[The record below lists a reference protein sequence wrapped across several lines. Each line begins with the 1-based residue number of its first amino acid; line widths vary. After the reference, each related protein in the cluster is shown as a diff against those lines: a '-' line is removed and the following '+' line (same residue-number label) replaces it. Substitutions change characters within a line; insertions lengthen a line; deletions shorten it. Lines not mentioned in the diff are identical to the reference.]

1 VRDVAIACREVTVEY
16 SGGGQTVR
24 PIERLSTEFGDGEVT
39 LLLGAS
45 GSGKTTLLST
55 LAAILR
61 PNSGE
66 IEVQGT
72 ALSGLSGEALNR
84 YRRYT
89 VGIVFQSFNLV
100 ASLTAEQNVA
110 VPLLAAGR
118 GSRVARRRAQE
129 LLDDLGLAERRSHRP
144 ADMSGGQQQR
154 VAVARALALD
164 PPVVLADEPT
174 AHLDYVQAGAI
185 IALLRKIADEGRTVV
200 VSTHDERLTP
210 VADSIL
216 DMSPVGAEQ
225 VSFAKRVSLA
235 AGETLF
241 REGERGELA
250 YVVEQ
255 GEIELF
261 KITQDGR
268 EELVRSAGPGSYFG
282 ELAPVLKMPRTA
294 TARATQ
300 ASVVLAMSGAEL
312 RRYVLRPVAGAA
324 PNGDAGGPVDATG

>member
-1 VRDVAIACREVTVEY
+1 MGIVCREVTVEF

-24 PIERLSTEFGDGEVT
+24 PIDRLNADLHDGEVT

-45 GSGKTTLLST
+45 GSGKTTLLSA

-61 PNSGE
+61 PKSGE
-66 IEVQGT
+66 ILVHGT
-72 ALSGLSGEALNR
+72 ELAGLSGEALTN
-84 YRRYT
+84 YRRHV
-89 VGIVFQSFNLV
+89 VGVAFQSFNLV
-100 ASLTAEQNVA
+100 ASLTAEQNVQ

-118 GSRVARRRAQE
+118 GSRFARQRASQ
-129 LLDDLGLAERRSHRP
+129 LLDDFGLAERRDHRP

-154 VAVARALALD
+154 VAIARALALD

-210 VADSIL
+210 VAGRIL
-216 DMSPVGAEQ
+216 DMSPAGAGE
-225 VSFAKRVSLA
+225 VSFAKRVTLA

-241 REGERGELA
+241 RKGERGELA
-250 YVVEQ
+250 YVVEE
-255 GEIELF
+255 GEVEMF
-261 KITQDGR
+261 RTTGGGG
-268 EELVRSAGPGSYFG
+268 EELVRRSGPGDYFG

-294 TARATQ
+294 TARSNRHT
-300 ASVVLAMSGAEL
+300 VVLAMSGAEL
-312 RRYVLRPVAGAA
+312 RQYLSRRASVTGGNGDGGAA
-324 PNGDAGGPVDATG
+324 DASG

>member
-1 VRDVAIACREVTVEY
+1 MGIVCREVTVEF

-24 PIERLSTEFGDGEVT
+24 PIDRLSADLQDGEVT

-45 GSGKTTLLST
+45 GSGKTTLLSA

-61 PNSGE
+61 PKSGE
-66 IEVQGT
+66 ILVHGT
-72 ALSGLSGEALNR
+72 ELAGLSGEALTN
-84 YRRYT
+84 YRRHV
-89 VGIVFQSFNLV
+89 VGIAFQSFNLV
-100 ASLTAEQNVA
+100 ASLTAEQNVQ

-118 GSRVARRRAQE
+118 GSRSARLRARE
-129 LLDDLGLAERRSHRP
+129 LLDDFGLAERRNHRP

-154 VAVARALALD
+154 VAIARALALD

-210 VADSIL
+210 VAGRIL
-216 DMSPVGAEQ
+216 DMSPAGAGE
-225 VSFAKRVSLA
+225 VSFAKRVTLA

-241 REGERGELA
+241 RQGERGELA
-250 YVVEQ
+250 FVVEEGEVEMFRTTQ
-255 GEIELF
+255 G
-261 KITQDGR
+261 GG
-268 EELVRSAGPGSYFG
+268 EELVRRSGPGDYFG

-294 TARATQ
+294 TARTNRHT
-300 ASVVLAMSGAEL
+300 VVLAMSGAEL
-312 RRYVLRPVAGAA
+312 RQYLSRRASAAGGNGAGGAA
-324 PNGDAGGPVDATG
+324 DASG

>member
-1 VRDVAIACREVTVEY
+1 MAIVCREVTVEF

-24 PIERLSTEFGDGEVT
+24 PIDRLSTDFRNGEVS

-61 PNSGE
+61 PASGE
-66 IEVQGT
+66 IHVDGT
-72 ALSGLSGEALNR
+72 ELANLSGEALND
-84 YRRYT
+84 YRRHT

-100 ASLTAEQNVA
+100 SSLTAEQNVQ
-110 VPLLAAGR
+110 VPLLAANR
-118 GSRVARRRAQE
+118 GPRVARLRARE
-129 LLDDLGLAERRSHRP
+129 LLDDLGLAERRTHRP
-144 ADMSGGQQQR
+144 ADISGGQQQR

-174 AHLDYVQAGAI
+174 AHLDYVQAGTI
-185 IALLRKIADEGRTVV
+185 IELLRKIADEGRTVV

-210 VADSIL
+210 VADRIL
-216 DMSPVGAEQ
+216 DMTPAGASE
-225 VSFAKRVSLA
+225 VSFAKRLELA

-241 REGERGELA
+241 RQGEQGELA
-250 YVVEQ
+250 YVVAQ

-261 KITQDGR
+261 RATADDR
-268 EELVRSAGPGSYFG
+268 EQIVRRSGPGGYFG

-294 TARATQ
+294 TARATRPT
-300 ASVVLAMSGAEL
+300 VVLAMSGAEL
-312 RRYVLRPVAGAA
+312 RQYLSEPASIASANGASDSADAAG
-324 PNGDAGGPVDATG
+324 